1 MEDMQTAVAYAVNS
15 DLDDGLL
22 YAEFKTKDEAITY
35 AKDHLDK
42 LPYVDEMEVVLDAEG
57 DIEDV
62 LSYTTIWDHT
72 MTDATEEETED
83 DYWDMLADIEAE
95 KAANKHVIGHTTWF
109 ESVDNLVETL
119 EENEDTVECKECFDL
134 FPKVDCIKV
143 DLGYICPVC
152 AECGVADEDTFK
164 VDFPEYEKFQ
174 DGNDMIPDEPMIPA
188 ESSEEVPTPEPEN
201 EITPI
206 STPEEAVPFL
216 VNDEEEAVAGYER
229 AAEVVADS
237 DLENKEEILDTIEHI
252 KEEEEEHIEEL
263 TELVEPKEDEVPEDE
278 TEPTSEDEVEEI
290 EDPEAEPVEEAMTP
304 FHRDLINS
312 LTPMTKDEFQKKLE
326 SGDSEV
332 IFTGDP
338 RESGVRGH
346 TYEVSYEDG
355 KYVVAFWDETYNDDF
370 TDSEVAEEFDNID
383 DLWTYMV
390 NFMEDDDF
398 YPEYNYVTEALT
410 EHVNEEHAAIES
422 DQELE
427 GTDNAVVDCK
437 AADVITHSED
447 EKPLHEEFDR
457 VRAAAQC
464 SKKCYDFYN
473 AVSTNAP
480 EKELKKH
487 GKVAY
492 KFIKDQFGLTGKQAE
507 DLLISGYA
515 VWRLLNGKSKYESLT
530 EAKSDP
536 FHDAIFEAID
546 YLTEFSDIFPVPGNI
561 GAANWGELKDDIRY
575 GLSSDFEIAEILMEY
590 MNKDLEI
597 SRKHPEMFEDDPQ
610 SELTLET
617 YNRLKRAYDR
627 AVKEYEEK
635 YPEDFTEAFTPEE
648 MKEFNMDE
656 DGNSLDG
663 YDTFVRCT
671 WCEEIF
677 TESECDF
684 EYHMGWLCDRCQ
696 SAITSRGE
704 RLMIITN
711 PTDEDKARVL
721 TEDIE
726 DENEPLSI
734 DPAEKPSKNV
744 KMANTAGISGMDFE
758 AACQKFGIELNN

>member
-1 MEDMQTAVAYAVNS
+1 
-15 DLDDGLL
+15 
-22 YAEFKTKDEAITY
+22 
-35 AKDHLDK
+35 
-42 LPYVDEMEVVLDAEG
+42 
-57 DIEDV
+57 
-62 LSYTTIWDHT
+62 

-95 KAANKHVIGHTTWF
+95 KAASKHVIGNTTWF

-143 DLGYICPVC
+143 DLGYICPTC
-152 AECGVADEDTFK
+152 AEGGTVSEEDLFK
-164 VDFPEYEKFQ
+164 MDFPEYEKMSA
-174 DGNDMIPDEPMIPA
+174 GNDMIPDEPMIPA
-188 ESSEEVPTPEPEN
+188 ESSEEVPPVVETEE
-201 EITPI
+201 EVDPI

-216 VNDEEEAVAGYER
+216 VNDEEEAIAGYER

-278 TEPTSEDEVEEI
+278 TEPTSEEEVEEI
-290 EDPEAEPVEEAMTP
+290 EDPEAESVE
-304 FHRDLINS
+304 I
-312 LTPMTKDEFQKKLE
+312 
-326 SGDSEV
+326 
-332 IFTGDP
+332 
-338 RESGVRGH
+338 
-346 TYEVSYEDG
+346 
-355 KYVVAFWDETYNDDF
+355 
-370 TDSEVAEEFDNID
+370 
-383 DLWTYMV
+383 
-390 NFMEDDDF
+390 
-398 YPEYNYVTEALT
+398 LT

-422 DQELE
+422 GQELE
-427 GTDNAVVDCK
+427 GTANAVVDCK
-437 AADVITHSED
+437 AVDVITHSED
-447 EKPLHEEFDR
+447 EKPVDCEG
-457 VRAAAQC
+457 
-464 SKKCYDFYN
+464 KKE
-473 AVSTNAP
+473 P
-480 EKELKKH
+480 
-487 GKVAY
+487 
-492 KFIKDQFGLTGKQAE
+492 
-507 DLLISGYA
+507 
-515 VWRLLNGKSKYESLT
+515 LT

-536 FHDAIFEAID
+536 FHDTIFEAID
-546 YLTEFSDIFPVPGNI
+546 YLTEFSDIFPVPENI

-704 RLMIITN
+704 RLMLITN
-711 PTDEDKARVL
+711 PTEEDKARVL

-726 DENEPLSI
+726 DGPLSI

-744 KMANTAGISGMDFE
+744 KMADTTGISGMDFE

>member
-42 LPYVDEMEVVLDAEG
+42 LPYVDEMEVVLDVDG

-72 MTDATEEETED
+72 MTDAAEEETED
-83 DYWDMLADIEAE
+83 DYWDMLADLEAE
-95 KAANKHVIGHTTWF
+95 KAASKHVIGNTTWF

-152 AECGVADEDTFK
+152 AEGGTVSEEDLFK
-164 VDFPEYEKFQ
+164 MDFPEYEKFQ
-174 DGNDMIPDEPMIPA
+174 GGNDMISEEPMIPA
-188 ESSEEVPTPEPEN
+188 ESSEEVPPTVETE
-201 EITPI
+201 EVDPI

-216 VNDEEEAVAGYER
+216 VKDEEEAIAGYER

-290 EDPEAEPVEEAMTP
+290 EDPEAESVET
-304 FHRDLINS
+304 
-312 LTPMTKDEFQKKLE
+312 
-326 SGDSEV
+326 
-332 IFTGDP
+332 
-338 RESGVRGH
+338 
-346 TYEVSYEDG
+346 
-355 KYVVAFWDETYNDDF
+355 
-370 TDSEVAEEFDNID
+370 
-383 DLWTYMV
+383 
-390 NFMEDDDF
+390 
-398 YPEYNYVTEALT
+398 LT

-437 AADVITHSED
+437 AADVVTHSED
-447 EKPLHEEFDR
+447 EKPVDCEG
-457 VRAAAQC
+457 
-464 SKKCYDFYN
+464 
-473 AVSTNAP
+473 
-480 EKELKKH
+480 EKEP
-487 GKVAY
+487 
-492 KFIKDQFGLTGKQAE
+492 
-507 DLLISGYA
+507 
-515 VWRLLNGKSKYESLT
+515 LT

-677 TESECDF
+677 PESECDF

-711 PTDEDKARVL
+711 PTDEDKARVI

-758 AACQKFGIELNN
+758 AACQQFGVSLEN

>member
-35 AKDHLDK
+35 AKDHLDN
-42 LPYVDEMEVVLDAEG
+42 LPYVDEMEVVLDDEG

-72 MTDATEEETED
+72 MTDAAEEETED

-95 KAANKHVIGHTTWF
+95 KAEGKHVIGNTTWF
-109 ESVDNLVETL
+109 ESMDSLVETL

-143 DLGYICPVC
+143 DFGYICPVC
-152 AECGVADEDTFK
+152 AEGGTVSEEDLFK
-164 VDFPEYEKFQ
+164 MDFPEYEKMSA
-174 DGNDMIPDEPMIPA
+174 GNEMIPDEPLLPDEPLIPA
-188 ESSEEVPTPEPEN
+188 ESSEESSEEVPTTEPEN

-216 VNDEEEAVAGYER
+216 VNDEEEAIAGYER

-263 TELVEPKEDEVPEDE
+263 TELVDPKEDEVPEAE
-278 TEPTSEDEVEEI
+278 TEPTSEEEVEEI
-290 EDPEAEPVEEAMTP
+290 EDPEAEPTALVEDAGIKTWTCWYEGKDIGTVEAATKEEA
-304 FHRDLINS
+304 
-312 LTPMTKDEFQKKLE
+312 
-326 SGDSEV
+326 
-332 IFTGDP
+332 
-338 RESGVRGH
+338 
-346 TYEVSYEDG
+346 
-355 KYVVAFWDETYNDDF
+355 
-370 TDSEVAEEFDNID
+370 AE
-383 DLWTYMV
+383 LMMST
-390 NFMEDDDF
+390 
-398 YPEYNYVTEALT
+398 YPEYQYNNTDWSVELAEALT

-437 AADVITHSED
+437 AADVVTHSED
-447 EKPLHEEFDR
+447 EKPVDCKGE
-457 VRAAAQC
+457 
-464 SKKCYDFYN
+464 KK
-473 AVSTNAP
+473 P
-480 EKELKKH
+480 L
-487 GKVAY
+487 GKP
-492 KFIKDQFGLTGKQAE
+492 
-507 DLLISGYA
+507 
-515 VWRLLNGKSKYESLT
+515 LT

-677 TESECDF
+677 PESECDF

-704 RLMIITN
+704 RLMLITN
-711 PTDEDKARVL
+711 PTEEDKARVL

-726 DENEPLSI
+726 DENEPISI

-744 KMANTAGISGMDFE
+744 KMADTTGVVGMDFE
-758 AACQKFGIELNN
+758 TACQQFGVSLEN